1 MAARECREKREKE
14 YNTYDQA
21 VDIVSCWEAFLN
33 HSYSQVFE
41 DYYFDRFPT
50 LEAEGDDVTPDF
62 AVTVND
68 DYGLI
73 GEIKRTFPEEETPF
87 RRTVE
92 QLERY
97 AEPSELQCAADKTLE
112 PDTCDI
118 LLLISGTSA
127 PKIGRRI
134 QRLIDDGDVDIDRN
148 LVVVRYQYNTRDQ
161 LSRYEFQRVVP
172 AEDEFRDGA
181 LRDEH
186 ALSHHMGEE
195 ADYETLPLYPKHFK
209 REKVEKPICNDKP
222 PEQYLATILW
232 HKIFPRYLKQSD
244 FEEWQSGSAQKTI
257 EIQGEPAD
265 FTKELNEYMYD
276 GEARE
281 SWVHD
286 ALQFLKDANLAEQL
300 SDEFKVKFRGFV
312 RHVGESNDQQGT
324 AELDKLQTL
333 GETFIQRYCEY
344 TTSESESVD
353 GYS

>member
-62 AVTVND
+62 AVTVNN

-172 AEDEFRDGA
+172 VEDEFRDGA

-257 EIQGEPAD
+257 EI
-265 FTKELNEYMYD
+265 
-276 GEARE
+276 
-281 SWVHD
+281 
-286 ALQFLKDANLAEQL
+286 
-300 SDEFKVKFRGFV
+300 
-312 RHVGESNDQQGT
+312 
-324 AELDKLQTL
+324 
-333 GETFIQRYCEY
+333 
-344 TTSESESVD
+344 
-353 GYS
+353 